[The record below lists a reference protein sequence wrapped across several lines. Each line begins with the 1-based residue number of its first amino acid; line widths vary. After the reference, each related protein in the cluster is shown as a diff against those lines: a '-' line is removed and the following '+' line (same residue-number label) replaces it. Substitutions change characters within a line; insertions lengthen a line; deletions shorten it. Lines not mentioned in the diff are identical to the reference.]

1 MAVQLHDLIAYLN
14 QCGVASFMVLA
25 QYGVIGSHMTVP
37 VDISYLADNVLLF
50 RYFEA
55 HGAVKQAISV
65 VKRRSGP
72 HERTIREFLMGDNKI
87 QLGMALR
94 DFEGVLTGTPRYIG
108 GLKPLLDK
116 E

>member
-1 MAVQLHDLIAYLN
+1 M
-14 QCGVASFMVLA
+14 
-25 QYGVIGSHMTVP
+25 
-37 VDISYLADNVLLF
+37 
-50 RYFEA
+50 E
-55 HGAVKQAISV
+55 
-65 VKRRSGP
+65 KRRSGR